1 MNRISRLRLSG
12 AGVLLSLVTVLMST
26 VITTQSAQA
35 AATFDR
41 LYSFCSQP
49 SCTDGDTPRG
59 GLIQATDGNLYGTTN
74 DGGSNGFGTVFKITP
89 SGTLTTLYN
98 FCSEPDCPDGTYPE
112 TGVIQATDG
121 NFYGTTGSTVFKIT
135 PSGTL
140 IFDVAVDGVP
150 NGLIQASDGNFY
162 GTTYFGGANSDG
174 TVFKITPSGGTLT
187 TLYSFCSKGTYPD
200 CTDGDVLYAGLVQ
213 GADGNF
219 YGTTTNGGAN
229 SAGTVFKITP
239 SGKFATLYSFC
250 SQPYCTDGSNPE
262 AGLIQA
268 TDGNFY
274 GTTPIG
280 GAYKH
285 HWGTVFKI
293 TPGGALTTPHS
304 FGKDRA
310 LGNGPVGLMQATNGN
325 FYGMTHTG
333 GTSDDGTIFR
343 LSVGLGPF
351 VETQT
356 TSGTVGSVVVILGN
370 NLTGASSVTFHGI
383 AATFAV
389 VSDTEI
395 TATVPTGATT
405 GFVEVKTLDS
415 TVLKSNTKFMVP

>member
-12 AGVLLSLVTVLMST
+12 AGVLLALVTVLMST

-162 GTTYFGGANSDG
+162 GTTYGGGANSDG

>member
-12 AGVLLSLVTVLMST
+12 AGVLLALVTVLMST

-49 SCTDGDTPRG
+49 SCTDGNTPRG

-162 GTTYFGGANSDG
+162 GTTYGGGANSDGTVFKITPSGTLTTLYSFCSKANCTDGANPQAGLIQATDGNFYGTTTFGGANSDG

-187 TLYSFCSKGTYPD
+187 TLYSFC
-200 CTDGDVLYAGLVQ
+200 
-213 GADGNF
+213 
-219 YGTTTNGGAN
+219 
-229 SAGTVFKITP
+229 
-239 SGKFATLYSFC
+239 
-250 SQPYCTDGSNPE
+250 
-262 AGLIQA
+262 
-268 TDGNFY
+268 
-274 GTTPIG
+274 
-280 GAYKH
+280 
-285 HWGTVFKI
+285 
-293 TPGGALTTPHS
+293 
-304 FGKDRA
+304 
-310 LGNGPVGLMQATNGN
+310 
-325 FYGMTHTG
+325 
-333 GTSDDGTIFR
+333 
-343 LSVGLGPF
+343 
-351 VETQT
+351 
-356 TSGTVGSVVVILGN
+356 
-370 NLTGASSVTFHGI
+370 
-383 AATFAV
+383 
-389 VSDTEI
+389 
-395 TATVPTGATT
+395 
-405 GFVEVKTLDS
+405 
-415 TVLKSNTKFMVP
+415 